1 MQPHLQI
8 RCLGPQVYAYSV
20 SAGGK
25 VTQPA
30 DETTLAS
37 LEHCLDDA
45 GASLGHYFSS
55 VQISLQGQVLGSF
68 AVGLVQR
75 NAPGLASQLRE
86 KLVREHPP
94 LAAAGAML

>member
-20 SAGGK
+20 SAGGCA
-25 VTQPA
+25 TRPA

-37 LEHCLDDA
+37 LERCLDDA

-68 AVGLVQR
+68 AIGLVQR
-75 NAPGLASQLRE
+75 NAFGLAGQLRE
-86 KLVREHPP
+86 KFVREQSPVMV
-94 LAAAGAML
+94 AAAMP

>member
-20 SAGGK
+20 SAGGHA
-25 VTQPA
+25 TQPG
-30 DETTLAS
+30 DETTLES
-37 LEHCLDDA
+37 LEHCLGDA
-45 GASLGHYFSS
+45 GASLGPYFAS

-86 KLVREHPP
+86 KFVREHPR
-94 LAAAGAML
+94 LTAAAALL